1 MTDSVLVVVA
11 AGVGPDISPE
21 TMVAGLSLERRVT
34 LAGARAGLASAPPS
48 EPGRR
53 RLILVPTNVIPQTR
67 WLRSLAAMPLPLETI
82 WVDPAQ
88 VVVVETDDP
97 KPVLDVASRA
107 TSAAE
112 CVDALRGRF
121 ATMDGEADDRGR
133 FAVRTT
139 GDLRPAES
147 WLLRGLIKDTE
158 GFMSRHV
165 ERLISLALTR
175 RLVWTPVT
183 PNAMTL
189 VSLAIGLAAAPCFL
203 SSTPGWQITGA
214 LLFLLHSI
222 LDGCDGEI
230 ARLKFLESPS
240 GAALDF
246 WGDNT
251 VHVAAFACMAVG
263 WSLSAHAAWPL
274 YVGVAAIISTVAA
287 ALVVAPRMVSPS
299 GNAAAPRSHMARTAD
314 ALANRD
320 FIYLIV
326 ALATF
331 GKAPWFIVFVA
342 IGTPIF
348 VLVRLWADR
357 SPGRG

>member
-1 MTDSVLVVVA
+1 VTESLLVIVA
-11 AGVGPDISPE
+11 AGAASDITPE
-21 TMVAGLSLERRVT
+21 TMVAGLPLGRRQA
-34 LAGARAGLASAPPS
+34 LAGARAGLSSAPSS

-53 RLILVPTNVIPQTR
+53 RVILVPSNVIPQPR
-67 WLRSLAAMPLPLETI
+67 WLRALAAMPLQPETL

-88 VVVVETDDP
+88 VAVVDTDDP
-97 KPVLDVASRA
+97 KPVLDAAGRAS
-107 TSAAE
+107 SAAE
-112 CVDALRGRF
+112 CVATLKGRFATIEGTADHRGRF
-121 ATMDGEADDRGR
+121 ALRA
-133 FAVRTT
+133 A
-139 GDLRPAES
+139 GDLRQAES
-147 WLLRGLIKDTE
+147 WLLRSLIKDSE

-175 RLVWTPVT
+175 RLVWTSVT

-189 VSLAIGLAAAPCFL
+189 VSLAIGLAAAPFFV
-203 SSTPGWQITGA
+203 SSAPGWQLAGA

-230 ARLKFLESPS
+230 ARLKFLESPG

-251 VHVAAFACMAVG
+251 VHVAVFGCMGVG
-263 WSLSAHAAWPL
+263 WSLSAHSAWPL
-274 YVGVAAIISTVAA
+274 AVAALAVASTLAA
-287 ALVVAPRMVSPS
+287 AFVEAPRMVRPS
-299 GNAAAPRSHMARTAD
+299 AAAPPRSAGARTTD

-326 ALATF
+326 ALSAF
-331 GKAPWFIVFVA
+331 GKAAWFIVFVA

-348 VLVRLWADR
+348 VLVRLWVDR
-357 SPGRG
+357 PQGRA

>member
-1 MTDSVLVVVA
+1 MVVA
-11 AGVGPDISPE
+11 ASAASDITPE
-21 TMVAGLSLERRVT
+21 TMVAGLPLGRRLL
-34 LAGARAGLASAPPS
+34 LAGARAGLASAPSS

-53 RLILVPTNVIPQTR
+53 RVILVPSNVIPQPR
-67 WLRSLAAMPLPLETI
+67 WLRALAAMPLAPETL

-88 VVVVETDDP
+88 VAVVDTDDP
-97 KPVLDVASRA
+97 KPVLDAAGRA
-107 TSAAE
+107 GDVTE
-112 CVDALRGRF
+112 CVTALKRRF
-121 ATMDGEADDRGR
+121 ATIEGTADHKGR
-133 FAVRTT
+133 FAVRTA
-139 GDLRPAES
+139 GDLRGAES
-147 WLLRGLIKDTE
+147 WLLRGLIKDSE

-175 RLVWTPVT
+175 HLVWTSVT

-189 VSLAIGLAAAPCFL
+189 VSLAIGLAAAPFFL
-203 SSTPGWQITGA
+203 SSTPGWQLAGA

-230 ARLKFLESPS
+230 ARLKFLESPG

-246 WGDNT
+246 WGDNS
-251 VHVAAFACMAVG
+251 VHVAVFGCMAVG
-263 WSLSAHAAWPL
+263 WSLSAHSAWPMV
-274 YVGVAAIISTVAA
+274 VGAVAVASTLAA
-287 ALVVAPRMVSPS
+287 AFVVAPHMVRPS
-299 GNAAAPRSHMARTAD
+299 ATAGPRSAGAKMAD

-326 ALATF
+326 ALSAF
-331 GKAPWFIVFVA
+331 GKAAWLIVFVA

-357 SPGRG
+357 PQGRA

>member
-1 MTDSVLVVVA
+1 MVVA
-11 AGVGPDISPE
+11 AGAASGITPE
-21 TMVAGLSLERRVT
+21 TMVAGLPLGRRLL
-34 LAGARAGLASAPPS
+34 LAGTRAGLASAPSS

-53 RLILVPTNVIPQTR
+53 RVILVPSNVIPQPR
-67 WLRSLAAMPLPLETI
+67 WLRALAAMPLQPETL

-88 VVVVETDDP
+88 VAVVDTDDP
-97 KPVLDVASRA
+97 KPVLDAAGRA

-112 CVDALRGRF
+112 CVAALKGRF
-121 ATMDGEADDRGR
+121 ATIEGTADHKGR
-133 FAVRTT
+133 FAVRTA
-139 GDLRPAES
+139 GDLRRAES
-147 WLLRGLIKDTE
+147 WLLRGLIKDSE

-165 ERLISLALTR
+165 ERLISLGLTR
-175 RLVWTPVT
+175 RLVWTSVT

-189 VSLAIGLAAAPCFL
+189 VSLAIGLAAAPFFL
-203 SSTPGWQITGA
+203 SSTPGWQLAGA

-230 ARLKFLESPS
+230 ARLKFLESAG

-246 WGDNT
+246 WGDNS
-251 VHVAAFACMAVG
+251 VHVAVFGCMAVG
-263 WSLSAHAAWPL
+263 WSLSAHSAWPMV
-274 YVGVAAIISTVAA
+274 VGAVAVASTLAA
-287 ALVVAPRMVSPS
+287 AFVVARHMVSPS
-299 GNAAAPRSHMARTAD
+299 ATAGPRSAGAKTAD

-326 ALATF
+326 ALSVF
-331 GKAPWFIVFVA
+331 GKAAWFIVFVA

-357 SPGRG
+357 PHGRA

>member
-1 MTDSVLVVVA
+1 VTESLLVVVD
-11 AGVGPDISPE
+11 AGVAPDITPE
-21 TMVAGLSLERRVT
+21 TMVAGLPLGRRLV
-34 LAGARAGLASAPPS
+34 LAGARAGLASAPSS

-53 RLILVPTNVIPQTR
+53 RVILVPSNVIPQPR
-67 WLRSLAAMPLPLETI
+67 WLRALAAMPLAPETL

-88 VVVVETDDP
+88 VAVVDTDDP
-97 KPVLDVASRA
+97 KPVLDAAGRA

-112 CVDALRGRF
+112 CVAALKGRF
-121 ATMDGEADDRGR
+121 ATIEGTADDKGR
-133 FAVRTT
+133 FAVRTA
-139 GDLRPAES
+139 GDLRGAES
-147 WLLRGLIKDTE
+147 WLLRGLIKDSE

-165 ERLISLALTR
+165 ERLVSLALTR
-175 RLVWTPVT
+175 RLVRTSVT

-189 VSLAIGLAAAPCFL
+189 VSLAIGLSAAPFFL
-203 SSTPGWQITGA
+203 SSTPGWQLAGA

-230 ARLKFLESPS
+230 ARLKFLESAG

-246 WGDNT
+246 WGDNS
-251 VHVAAFACMAVG
+251 VHVAVFGCMAVG
-263 WSLSAHAAWPL
+263 WSLSAHSAWPL
-274 YVGVAAIISTVAA
+274 AVGAVAVASTLAA
-287 ALVVAPRMVSPS
+287 AFVVAPHMVRPS
-299 GNAAAPRSHMARTAD
+299 ATAGSRSAGAKTAD

-326 ALATF
+326 ALSVF
-331 GKAPWFIVFVA
+331 GKAGWFIVFVA

-357 SPGRG
+357 PQGRA

>member
-1 MTDSVLVVVA
+1 VTESLLVVVA
-11 AGVGPDISPE
+11 EGATPDITPE
-21 TMVAGLSLERRVT
+21 TMVAGLRLGRRVA
-34 LAGARAGLASAPPS
+34 LAGARAGLASAPSS

-53 RLILVPTNVIPQTR
+53 RLILVPSNVIPQPR
-67 WLRSLAAMPLPLETI
+67 WLRALAAMPLASETL
-82 WVDPAQ
+82 WVDSALVA
-88 VVVVETDDP
+88 VVDTDDP
-97 KPVLDVASRA
+97 KPVLDAAGRA

-112 CVDALRGRF
+112 CVAALKGRF
-121 ATMDGEADDRGR
+121 ATIEGTEDHRGR
-133 FAVRTT
+133 FAVRTA
-139 GDLRPAES
+139 GDLRRAES
-147 WLLRGLIKDTE
+147 WLLRGLIKDSE

-175 RLVWTPVT
+175 HLVWTSVT

-189 VSLAIGLAAAPCFL
+189 VSLAIGLAAAPFFL
-203 SSTPGWQITGA
+203 SSTPGWQLAGA

-230 ARLKFLESPS
+230 ARLKFLESAG

-246 WGDNT
+246 WGDNS
-251 VHVAAFACMAVG
+251 VHVAVFGCMAVG
-263 WSLSAHAAWPL
+263 WSLSAHSEWPL
-274 YVGVAAIISTVAA
+274 AVGAVAVASTVAA
-287 ALVVAPRMVSPS
+287 AFVVAPHMVRPS
-299 GNAAAPRSHMARTAD
+299 GTAGPRSAGAKTAD

-326 ALATF
+326 ALSAF
-331 GKAPWFIVFVA
+331 GKAGWFIVFVA

-357 SPGRG
+357 PKGRA

>member
-1 MTDSVLVVVA
+1 MVVPEGA
-11 AGVGPDISPE
+11 APGITPE
-21 TMVAGLSLERRVT
+21 TMVAGLPLGQRLR
-34 LAGARAGLASAPPS
+34 LAGARAGLAAFPS
-48 EPGRR
+48 SDPGQRR
-53 RLILVPTNVIPQTR
+53 VILVPSNVIPQAQ
-67 WLRSLAAMPLPLETI
+67 WLRALAAMPLQPETL

-88 VVVVETDDP
+88 VAVVDTDDP
-97 KPVLDVASRA
+97 KPVLDAAGRA

-112 CVDALRGRF
+112 CIAALKSRF
-121 ATMDGEADDRGR
+121 ATIEGTADHKGR
-133 FAVRTT
+133 FTVRAA
-139 GDLRPAES
+139 GDLRRAES
-147 WLLRGLIKDTE
+147 WLLRGLIKDSE

-175 RLVWTPVT
+175 RLVWTSVT

-189 VSLAIGLAAAPCFL
+189 VSLAIGLAAAPFFV
-203 SSTPGWQITGA
+203 SSGPGWQLVGA

-230 ARLKFLESPS
+230 ARLKFLESPG
-240 GAALDF
+240 GAVLDF

-251 VHVAAFACMAVG
+251 VHVAVFGCMGVG
-263 WSLSAHAAWPL
+263 WSLSAHSAWPL
-274 YVGVAAIISTVAA
+274 AVAALAVASTLAA
-287 ALVVAPRMVSPS
+287 AFVVAPRMVRPS
-299 GNAAAPRSHMARTAD
+299 AAPPPRSAGARTTD

-326 ALATF
+326 ALSAF
-331 GKAPWFIVFVA
+331 GKAAWFIVFVA

-357 SPGRG
+357 PHGRA

>member
-1 MTDSVLVVVA
+1 VVVDAGA
-11 AGVGPDISPE
+11 APEITPE
-21 TMVAGLSLERRVT
+21 TMVAGLPLGRRLA
-34 LAGARAGLASAPPS
+34 LAGARAGLASAPSS

-53 RLILVPTNVIPQTR
+53 RVILVPSNVIPQPR
-67 WLRSLAAMPLPLETI
+67 WLRALAVMPLQPETL

-88 VVVVETDDP
+88 VAVVDTDDP
-97 KPVLDVASRA
+97 KPVLDAAGRA

-112 CVDALRGRF
+112 CVAALKARF
-121 ATMDGEADDRGR
+121 ATIEGIADHRGR
-133 FAVRTT
+133 FAVSTA
-139 GDLRPAES
+139 GDLRRAES

-175 RLVWTPVT
+175 YLVWTSVT

-203 SSTPGWQITGA
+203 SSAPGWQVAGA

-230 ARLKFLESPS
+230 ARLKFLESPG

-246 WGDNT
+246 WGDNAI
-251 VHVAAFACMAVG
+251 HVAVFGFMAVG
-263 WSLSAHAAWPL
+263 WSLSAHSAWPL
-274 YVGVAAIISTVAA
+274 AAGALAVGSTLAA
-287 ALVVAPRMVSPS
+287 AFVEAPRMVSQSAPPP
-299 GNAAAPRSHMARTAD
+299 PRSAGARTVD
-314 ALANRD
+314 GLANRD

-326 ALATF
+326 ALAAF
-331 GKAPWFIVFVA
+331 GKAAWFIVFVA
-342 IGTPIF
+342 VGTPIF

-357 SPGRG
+357 PHGRA

>member
-1 MTDSVLVVVA
+1 MVVD
-11 AGVGPDISPE
+11 AGVAPDITPE
-21 TMVAGLSLERRVT
+21 TMVAGLPLGRRLV
-34 LAGARAGLASAPPS
+34 LAGARAGLASAPSS

-53 RLILVPTNVIPQTR
+53 RVILVPSNVIPQPR
-67 WLRSLAAMPLPLETI
+67 WLRALAAMPLQPETL

-88 VVVVETDDP
+88 VAVVDTDDP
-97 KPVLDVASRA
+97 KPVLDAAGRA

-112 CVDALRGRF
+112 CVAALKGRF
-121 ATMDGEADDRGR
+121 ATIEGTADHKGR
-133 FAVRTT
+133 FAVRTA
-139 GDLRPAES
+139 GDLRSAES
-147 WLLRGLIKDTE
+147 WLLRGLIKDSE

-175 RLVWTPVT
+175 HLVWTSVT

-189 VSLAIGLAAAPCFL
+189 VSLAIGLGAAPFFL
-203 SSTPGWQITGA
+203 SSTPGWQLAGA

-230 ARLKFLESPS
+230 ARLKFLESPG

-246 WGDNT
+246 WGDNS
-251 VHVAAFACMAVG
+251 VHVAVFGCMAVG
-263 WSLSAHAAWPL
+263 WSLSAQSAWPL
-274 YVGVAAIISTVAA
+274 CVGAVAVASTLAA
-287 ALVVAPRMVSPS
+287 AFVVAPHMVRPS
-299 GNAAAPRSHMARTAD
+299 ATAGRRSAGAKVAD

-326 ALATF
+326 ALSAF
-331 GKAPWFIVFVA
+331 GKAAWLIVFVA

-357 SPGRG
+357 PQGRA